1 VDLYTLSRVG
11 SDICMSQA
19 HNALMG
25 LAHKV
30 LDCSKL
36 MAREESGLN
45 LIGVKYVPG
54 KRDY

>member
-1 VDLYTLSRVG
+1 
-11 SDICMSQA
+11 MSQA